1 MYSFDSKTEE
11 YARKFDQY
19 YDEKNVN
26 ATKELIND
34 IEQQLSHFE
43 VISVLNLR

>member
-1 MYSFDSKTEE
+1 MFLDNKKYIDPFDSKPEE

-26 ATKELIND
+26 TTKELIND
-34 IEQQLSHFE
+34 I
-43 VISVLNLR
+43 